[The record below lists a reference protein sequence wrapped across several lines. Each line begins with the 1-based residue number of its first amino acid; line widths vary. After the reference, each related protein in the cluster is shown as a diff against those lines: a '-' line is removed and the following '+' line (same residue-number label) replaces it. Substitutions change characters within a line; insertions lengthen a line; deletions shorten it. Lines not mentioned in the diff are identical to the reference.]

1 MTDEPDAPGQP
12 RTSRRFGKR
21 RPDPAFITQA
31 AHESLDVLRAFGP
44 AYERDGVRVIPVA
57 RVMGG
62 TGSVYGGGSVQAGP
76 GGPPSPDTDADAD
89 AADREEPQGTE
100 STRDAVP
107 DPRRRWSGRRP
118 QRRGGDASGTGDG
131 FGGSGGFGTVIK
143 PLGIVII
150 DDRGTRWQPTID
162 VNRAILG
169 GQIVMAVAVVTAG
182 CVLSRRHTTV
192 HRLGLP
198 ALPAL
203 PSLLH
208 HRSE

>member
-1 MTDEPDAPGQP
+1 MTDESDAPGQGHS
-12 RTSRRFGKR
+12 SRRFGKR
-21 RPDPAFITQA
+21 RPDPAFITKA
-31 AHESLDVLRAFGP
+31 AHDSLDVLRAFGP

-62 TGSVYGGGSVQAGP
+62 TGSGYGGGSVEAGP
-76 GGPPSPDTDADAD
+76 GAPPSPEAD
-89 AADREEPQGTE
+89 AADHADPQGPE
-100 STRDAVP
+100 SSNDVVP
-107 DPRRRWSGRRP
+107 DPRRRRGGRRP
-118 QRRGGDASGTGDG
+118 QGRRGDASGTGDG
-131 FGGSGGFGTVIK
+131 FGGGGGFGTVVK
-143 PLGIVII
+143 PLGVVII
-150 DDRGTRWQPTID
+150 DDKGARWQPTID

-169 GQIVMAVAVVTAG
+169 GQIVIALAVVTAG

-208 HRSE
+208 HRPDKS